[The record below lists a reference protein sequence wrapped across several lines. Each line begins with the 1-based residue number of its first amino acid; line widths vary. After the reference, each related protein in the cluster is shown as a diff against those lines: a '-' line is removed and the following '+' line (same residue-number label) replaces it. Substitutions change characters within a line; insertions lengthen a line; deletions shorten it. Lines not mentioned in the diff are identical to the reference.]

1 MLLMKLKN
9 FTTGLS
15 ILLIWLLGAGANAVT
30 QVSTSRLALLSHGIN
45 ADNIVNNSR
54 LSDYTSTDIFRL
66 RLMGINNIRIP
77 IDPSYIVVGVPI
89 AGQTTLSSVSR
100 VNFGKN
106 CLSQYVRL
114 FIQGG
119 FAVTLVIQ
127 PQKSFYK
134 LSDGDSE
141 SIILRGIDLLTKQ
154 FATIYNP
161 DQIFFEALN
170 EPHYDTVTWNSF
182 APKIIAAIRANAPN
196 HTIIVP
202 PASWDLV
209 DNFASL
215 KPINDMNVIYTM
227 HIYAPAML
235 TLQGTVNAI
244 PLPNYRFPKAPGVIN
259 PTEWSYKR
267 LGQYMHVGIDWA
279 TADNVPLIMNEFGAT
294 SVCNRMS
301 RLNWINF
308 VRRTAQQNHI
318 GWAYWSFDGKLFG
331 LRPRGLK
338 WDPDLLALLSS

>member
-1 MLLMKLKN
+1 MNLKH
-9 FTTGLS
+9 FKTALS
-15 ILLIWLLGAGANAVT
+15 ILLLWLLGAGANAAT
-30 QVSTSRLALLSHGIN
+30 QVPASRLALLSRGMN
-45 ADNIVNNSR
+45 ADNIINNSR
-54 LSDYTSTDIFRL
+54 LADYTAADLFRL
-66 RLMGINNIRIP
+66 RLIGINNIRIP

-89 AGQTTLSSVSR
+89 DGQTALSDAGR
-100 VNFGKN
+100 VAFGTDR
-106 CLSQYVRL
+106 LSQYVRL
-114 FIQGG
+114 FVQGG

-127 PQKSFYK
+127 PQKSFYN

-141 SIILRGIDLLTKQ
+141 TIILQGIDLLTHQYANK
-154 FATIYNP
+154 YSP

-170 EPHYDTVTWNSF
+170 EPHYDTVTWNNF
-182 APKIIAAIRANAPN
+182 APQIIAIIRTNAPN

-209 DNFASL
+209 ENFASL
-215 KPINDMNVIYTM
+215 NLINDMNVIYTM

-244 PLPNYRFPKAPGVIN
+244 PLPNYRFPKPPGVIN

-267 LGQYMHVGIDWA
+267 LDQYMHVGIDWA
-279 TADNVPLIMNEFGAT
+279 AANNVPLIMNEFGAT

-308 VRRTAQQNHI
+308 VRRTAQRNHI

-331 LRPRGLK
+331 LRPHGLK
-338 WDPDLLALLSS
+338 WDQDLLALLSS

>member
-1 MLLMKLKN
+1 MKLKY
-9 FTTGLS
+9 FTTMVS
-15 ILLIWLLGAGANAVT
+15 ILLLWLLGAGAYGATRVPA
-30 QVSTSRLALLSHGIN
+30 SRLALLSRGIN

-54 LSDYTSTDIFRL
+54 LADYTAADLFRL
-66 RLMGINNIRIP
+66 RIMRINNIRIP

-89 AGQTTLSSVSR
+89 DGQTALSDAAR
-100 VNFGKN
+100 VALGTDR
-106 CLSQYVRL
+106 LSQYVRL
-114 FIQGG
+114 FVQGG

-127 PQKSFYK
+127 PQKSLYK
-134 LSDGDSE
+134 LSDSASE
-141 SIILRGIDLLTKQ
+141 AIILQGIDLLTRQ
-154 FATIYNP
+154 YANIYTP

-170 EPHYDTVTWNSF
+170 EPHYDTATWNAF
-182 APKIIAAIRANAPN
+182 APQIVAAIRANAPN

-209 DNFASL
+209 ENFASL
-215 KPINDMNVIYTM
+215 NLINDMNIIYTM

-244 PLPNYRFPKAPGVIN
+244 PLPNYRFPKPPRAIN
-259 PTEWSYKR
+259 PTEWSYQR
-267 LGQYMHVGIDWA
+267 LDQYMHVGIDWA
-279 TADNVPLIMNEFGAT
+279 AANNVPLIMNEFGAT
-294 SVCNRMS
+294 SVSNRMS

-338 WDPDLLALLSS
+338 WDPNLLALLSS